1 MTNVGIDL
9 GFFNNKLNF
18 TFDYYV
24 RKTRDILMNLDI
36 PSFMG
41 YNNSPL
47 RNAGVVENKD
57 GNLVLLSMTVL
68 EISLIVF
75 QPIFRT

>member
-1 MTNVGIDL
+1 
-9 GFFNNKLNF
+9 
-18 TFDYYV
+18 
-24 RKTRDILMNLDI
+24 MNLDI

-47 RNAGVVENKD
+47 RNAGVVEIKD